1 MKKDV
6 KEGQGIQNVGWGM
19 EDMQDVRRVGE
30 TEGLVSRARL
40 PTHVIAMEI
49 ARIEPFHPW
58 SCWWYGLDF

>member
-1 MKKDV
+1 
-6 KEGQGIQNVGWGM
+6 M